1 MRLLAYLWAL
11 PTTLVGAVAALV
23 CVVFGA
29 RVQWVQGACEVHG
42 GWLGRLAARAR
53 APFSF
58 SAITLGHVI
67 LGVNAAELRRV
78 RRHEHV
84 HVRQA
89 EVWGPFFLPAY
100 LLASFWQLLRGRRM
114 YLDNPFEQ
122 QAYRAERRPAEKGT
136 SP

>member
-11 PTTLVGAVAALV
+11 PTTLVGAVVALV
-23 CVVFGA
+23 CVAFGA

-42 GWLGRLAARAR
+42 GRLGRFVARAP

-67 LGVNAAELRRV
+67 LGVSAAELRRV

-89 EVWGPFFLPAY
+89 EMWGPFFLPAY
-100 LLASFWQLLRGRRM
+100 VLASLWQWLRGRRM
-114 YLDNPFEQ
+114 YLDNPFER
-122 QAYRAERRPAEKGT
+122 QAYRAESRPDRKDA
-136 SP
+136 SL